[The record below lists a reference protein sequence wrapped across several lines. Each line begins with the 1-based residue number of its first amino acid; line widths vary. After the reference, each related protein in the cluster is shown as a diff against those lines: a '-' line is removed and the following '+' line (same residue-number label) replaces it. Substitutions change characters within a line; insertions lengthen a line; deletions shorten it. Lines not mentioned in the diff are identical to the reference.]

1 MSLAS
6 TSSICACK
14 RAYSAAWAANSSRAR
29 AGTLSSAAATRHAR
43 PIRIRLSASY
53 EKVGDVQV
61 EQGYLAAALKSYNDA
76 LATFDRLAKANPGN
90 AEWQRDLSV
99 SSKESATFKWNRAI
113 LPPR

>member
-1 MSLAS
+1 M
-6 TSSICACK
+6 
-14 RAYSAAWAANSSRAR
+14 
-29 AGTLSSAAATRHAR
+29 
-43 PIRIRLSASY
+43 
-53 EKVGDVQV
+53 QV